1 MKESGIVREQKV
13 LSKSVFSLGGDP
25 SYIASQPVTT
35 ESPSQYNQPV
45 VTYARSMAVD
55 ARILFKS
62 GTQMVS

>member
-1 MKESGIVREQKV
+1 MQEGGIVREQKV
-13 LSKSVFSLGGDP
+13 LGMSVFALGGNP

-35 ESPSQYNQPV
+35 AHSQYNQPV

-62 GTQMVS
+62 GTAMVS